1 MGSQWPLSFAS
12 IRLILLFQ
20 LSSLLVREF
29 LRLQLQQSGVPA
41 DRADHLSAIA
51 GFVTLGIMLT
61 PLLAPAC
68 TSLRELFRLPDEWPR
83 VIIVAFLSGL
93 LLRAASWF
101 IAVGTVFLGIHGGPD
116 SVPGGA
122 VFWWQC
128 PSWTYLVLSITV
140 LAIATP
146 LVEETISRGLILGGL
161 LAKRVR
167 GAVPLSAALFAAFHA
182 PHNLV
187 IAFLFGT
194 TTARMMMRDKRL
206 LGPLVA
212 HATFNGLTVFDWD
225 CLKGTWE
232 PRSTSLRTGIAC
244 LLVAATLWAV
254 TMRLSRTGS
263 TGSGDRPGAPD
274 AATRR

>member
-1 MGSQWPLSFAS
+1 MGSQWPRSFAA

-29 LRLQLQQSGVPA
+29 LRLQLQQSGVSA
-41 DRADHLSAIA
+41 DSADHLSAIA
-51 GFVTLGIMLT
+51 GFVMLAT
-61 PLLAPAC
+61 MLAPLLAPAC

-83 VIIVAFLSGL
+83 VIVVAVLSGL
-93 LLRAASWF
+93 LLRAAGWF
-101 IAVGTVFLGIHGGPD
+101 IAVATVFLGIHGEPD
-116 SVPGGA
+116 SVPGGP

-128 PSWTYLVLSITV
+128 PSWKYLALSVSV
-140 LAIATP
+140 LAIVTP

-187 IAFLFGT
+187 IAFLFGM
-194 TTARMMMRDKRL
+194 TTAKMMMRDRRL

-212 HATFNGLTVFDWD
+212 HATFNGLTVVDWD
-225 CLKGTWE
+225 CLRGTWE
-232 PRSTSLRTGIAC
+232 PRSTSLQTGIAC
-244 LLVAATLWAV
+244 LLAAATLWIV
-254 TMRLSRTGS
+254 TMRLSRTGD
-263 TGSGDRPGAPD
+263 TGSGDRPGAPGST
-274 AATRR
+274 TRR